1 MAHKLTPHLSR
12 WLLQRIVDP
21 SAPVSPGQTYRFEAA
36 VLLADMVGSTL
47 LSESLATY
55 GPRGI
60 DRLNRTLN
68 AIFGPV
74 VNAVDQFGGDVSHF
88 TGDAVTCMW
97 PIHEMAG
104 QPSPRQAVLQACSAG
119 LEAQS
124 ILQHMDTVKTATG
137 PQSPAMRLGL
147 SYGQVEVTILGNTT
161 HQKWVL
167 AGPAVRAAI
176 HAEAMAPPN
185 RLCLHPSAIKKVED
199 GVTTSPDGVLMELH
213 VPVSPSPL
221 RPPPV
226 DDEALHPFIH
236 PVLLS
241 RELAGPEEFVAE
253 FRPVAPMFIG
263 CAPTTS
269 SRSLST
275 WVNDWAQAVLLDI
288 GRFGGWLSNVD
299 VRDREIVIL
308 AQFGAPV
315 AHEDDERRA
324 VACALALRENMA
336 ALFPNLQ
343 LRIGIT
349 RGRLFAGT
357 IGSSQRH
364 DYTLIGDEIN
374 LASRLMEMAEP
385 GQVIVSQQVRDAT
398 DEEVHF
404 DDLGSVH
411 VRGKNEVVPV
421 YAVLG
426 QHHRE
431 EGIVGQYLT
440 QSEMP
445 IGRGREL
452 DAAMSVAERAQASDT
467 QVLVVS
473 GEAGIG
479 KSYLVAEVLRRWVAH
494 GGMATAGACLSF
506 ARETPY
512 LPWRWIIATCCGL
525 VSGMDREM
533 QLEEMAHTLA
543 RLTPPES
550 DPFYWSFR
558 LPLLAE
564 VLGMDV
570 PDNDLTLSLRGQVRR
585 DNTFATIQAVLESR
599 AAQSPLLV
607 LIEDAHWA
615 DNLSLQLVTQAA
627 QELHHQRLL
636 FILVRRPLPRPRPQP
651 WEKIRHLPNYSSIPL
666 SELTPQASRALVGT
680 CLGGAA
686 VPDELAEMIFE
697 RTHGHPFFATE
708 LVRMFQGIGC
718 IRYEEGSFVFN
729 QKRADLLR
737 FPDTV
742 EGVIRARV
750 DQLDEGNR
758 LTLKVASVIG
768 QSFPYNVLA
777 GVYPTEIEHTQLRA
791 HLDILEKL
799 GLTTLEQ
806 TMPELEY
813 VFKHSITRDVV
824 YESLAFAQRL
834 QLHAEVAQWYE
845 EQYAGNLEP
854 YYALLAYHYG
864 QAEQREHELHYL
876 LLAADHATRAHA
888 MTEAVRHYER
898 ALELLDGVQEP
909 ARTASVL
916 MRRGRALYFI
926 GRYERARESFQQ
938 ARALYEQ
945 AEQRVRAAEACFEIA
960 DRVNAH
966 DVEAALQYTLRGLD
980 HVRDHPG
987 AQRQV
992 IAGYAGL
999 AQLYHNLG
1007 NYEDAHQAIQHA
1019 LDLART
1025 SNDLDG
1031 LWRCYRTLS
1040 LQHHSRGERRKAFEA
1055 GAETVKYVNQAD
1067 PPIEHRI
1074 LALNNQACFALDVG
1088 DLDAAIQAG
1097 QDGLALARRTGVTSE
1112 QVILASSLTG
1122 IYSHMGDWDAAE
1134 KVLEEG
1140 LSILAQHPH
1149 PYDEVALHLE
1159 AGNLAYGRRDW
1170 DKAIE
1175 YWTMAEKK
1183 SRTGTQQL
1191 FTAELCTRLAMALT
1205 HKGRLD
1211 EAETWIAR
1219 GHTLARERRQRG
1231 ALTLNWCAQGML
1243 ERERSAWGLA
1253 EIAFQQALEMAYE
1266 LNDPVQAAHILLEH
1280 GRTLCRAGQKKD
1292 AELLLHQA
1300 QHAANAIHLYPVV
1313 QAADQLLE
1321 ELEE

>member
-12 WLLQRIVDP
+12 WLLQRIADP
-21 SAPVSPGQTYRFEAA
+21 SEPVSPGQTYRFEAA
-36 VLLADMVGSTL
+36 VLLADIVASTL

-60 DRLNRTLN
+60 DQLNQTLN
-68 AIFGPV
+68 AIFTPL
-74 VNAVDQFGGDVSHF
+74 VNAVDRFGGDVSHF

-97 PIHEMAG
+97 PVEEAQG
-104 QPSPRQAVLQACSAG
+104 APTPRQAILQACAAG

-124 ILQHMDTVKTATG
+124 ILQELDAVETATG
-137 PQSPAMRLGL
+137 PQTPAMRLGMG
-147 SYGQVEVTILGNTT
+147 YGPVEVTILGNRT

-167 AGPAVRAAI
+167 SGPAVRAAI
-176 HAEAMAPPN
+176 YSEAMASPN
-185 RLCLHPSAIKKVED
+185 RLCLHSSVLEQLED
-199 GVTTSPDGVLMELH
+199 SVMVSSEGVLVDIH
-213 VPVSPSPL
+213 TPVSPSPI
-221 RPPPV
+221 RPAVV

-241 RELAGPEEFVAE
+241 RELAGPQEFVAE
-253 FRPVAPMFIG
+253 FRPVTPMFIG

-269 SRSLST
+269 SRTLST
-275 WVNDWAQAVLLDI
+275 WVNDWAQAVLLDV

-299 VRDREIVIL
+299 VRDREVVIL

-357 IGSSQRH
+357 IGAPQRH

-374 LASRLMEMAEP
+374 LAARLMQMAEP
-385 GQVIVSQQVRDAT
+385 GQIIVSQQVRDAT
-398 DEEVHF
+398 EEEVHF
-404 DDLGSVH
+404 DDLGAVH
-411 VRGKNEVVPV
+411 VRGKLETVPV

-426 QHHRE
+426 QHHQE
-431 EGIVGQYLT
+431 EGIVGQYLSHT
-440 QSEMP
+440 EMP

-452 DAAMSVAERAQASDT
+452 EAAMSVTERAQAADA
-467 QVLVVS
+467 QVLILS

-479 KSYLVAEVLRRWVAH
+479 KSYLVAEVLRRWVAR
-494 GGMATAGACLSF
+494 GGQATAGACLSF

-512 LPWRWIIATCCGL
+512 LPWRWIVATCCGL

-543 RLTPPES
+543 RLSPPES

-570 PDNDLTLSLRGQVRR
+570 PDNDLTLGLRGQVRR

-599 AAQSPLLV
+599 ASQSPLLV

-615 DNLSLQLVTQAA
+615 DNLSLRLVAQAA
-627 QELHHQRLL
+627 RDLLQARLL
-636 FILVRRPLPRPRPQP
+636 FILVRRPLPLPLPRP
-651 WEKIRHLPNYSSIPL
+651 WEEIQQLPNYTSIAL
-666 SELTPQASRALVGT
+666 SELTPGASRALVGT

-686 VPDELAEMIFE
+686 VPDELAEIVFE
-697 RTHGHPFFATE
+697 RTHGHPFFTTE

-718 IRYEEGSFVFN
+718 IQYDGGSFIFN
-729 QKRADLLR
+729 RQRADLLR

-768 QSFPYNVLA
+768 QSFPYRVLA

-806 TMPELEY
+806 TTPELEY
-813 VFKHSITRDVV
+813 IFKHSITRDVV
-824 YESLAFAQRL
+824 YESLAFGQRL

-845 EQYAGNLEP
+845 EQYADNLEP

-864 QAEQREHELHYL
+864 QAEQREHELYYL

-888 MTEAVRHYER
+888 MAEAVRHYEH
-898 ALELLDGVQEP
+898 ALELLDREQEP
-909 ARTASVL
+909 ARTANVL

-926 GRYERARESFQQ
+926 GQYERTRESYQQ
-938 ARALYEQ
+938 ARTLYEQ
-945 AEQRVRAAEACFEIA
+945 AGDRVRAAEACFEIA

-966 DVEAALQYTLRGLD
+966 DVEAALQYMLRGLD
-980 HVRDHPG
+980 HVLEHPE
-987 AQRQV
+987 AQRQI
-992 IAGYAGL
+992 IAGYASL

-1007 NYEDAHQAIQHA
+1007 NYGEAQRVLQHA
-1019 LDLART
+1019 LTLADE

-1040 LQHHSRGERRKAFEA
+1040 LQYHSRGERRKAFEA
-1055 GAETVKYVNQAD
+1055 GAMTVKYVNQAD

-1088 DLDAAIQAG
+1088 DLEAAIVAG
-1097 QDGLALARRTGVTSE
+1097 QDGLALARRTGVSSE
-1112 QVILASSLTG
+1112 QVILASTLTG
-1122 IYSHMGDWDAAE
+1122 IYCHMGDWEAAE
-1134 KVLEEG
+1134 KALEEG
-1140 LSILAQHPH
+1140 LDILDQHPH
-1149 PYDEVALHLE
+1149 PYDEVALYLE
-1159 AGNLAYGRRDW
+1159 AGNLAYGRKEW
-1170 DKAIE
+1170 DRAIE
-1175 YWTMAEKK
+1175 YWTPAEKK

-1191 FTAELCTRLAMALT
+1191 FSAELCTRLAMAWV
-1205 HKGRLD
+1205 HKGD
-1211 EAETWIAR
+1211 IKQAERWVAR

-1231 ALTLNWCAQGML
+1231 ALTLNWCAQGMI
-1243 ERERSAWGLA
+1243 ERERSAWKLA
-1253 EIAFQQALEMAYE
+1253 EVAFQQALEMAYE
-1266 LNDPVQAAHILLEH
+1266 LNDPVQAAHVLLEY
-1280 GRTLCRAGQKKD
+1280 GRTL
-1292 AELLLHQA
+1292 
-1300 QHAANAIHLYPVV
+1300 HAAGRKREAAILLYEAEHAASSIQLHPIT
-1313 QAADQLLE
+1313 QATRRLLE
-1321 ELEE
+1321 DMQ